1 MARGWESKTVES
13 QIETA
18 QEEVFGRPR
27 SGFTRAEADLQR
39 KRDGLLL
46 SRTRVLGD
54 LAATSNERYRRML
67 QDALAQLEKDLA
79 ALNNAGS

>member
-18 QEEVFGRPR
+18 QEELSKRDRP
-27 SGFTRAEADLQR
+27 GLTRAEAELQR

-46 SRTRVLGD
+46 SRKRVLGD
-54 LAATSNERYRRML
+54 LAATTNERRRRML
-67 QDALAQLEKDLA
+67 QDALAHLDKDIA
-79 ALNNAGS
+79 ALDE